1 MENLQQE
8 NRQLQDSLE
17 ATEKDLRQLK
27 QKYQNQSEQTEAA
40 LREDRAKIAQEHAK
54 MSRLKFEYAQK
65 LRELEEVEVAART
78 VKEAD
83 PRLESLREHRQFLRE
98 MSEEKKERQKHS
110 LTGRLKRIW
119 NLVE

>member
-1 MENLQQE
+1 
-8 NRQLQDSLE
+8 
-17 ATEKDLRQLK
+17 
-27 QKYQNQSEQTEAA
+27 
-40 LREDRAKIAQEHAK
+40 

-110 LTGRLKRIW
+110 LTSRLKRIW